1 MSAPKAEPAR
11 PRRLRRRILRLVL
24 LVLVPVALIAGG
36 AFVYLTGGRY
46 AGTDDAYTKADI
58 VQISADVSARVTAI
72 EVKDNQPVKT
82 GDVLFRLDDSTFR
95 IALAKAEAKLAQTR
109 NDLAALQASYH
120 QKENDLKSAQADLD
134 YWTAELGRQQKL
146 ASQGFAPKSAVDQAR
161 RSYDMARAAVAGD
174 QRAIDSLAAQLD
186 GDPNLPVEEHAS
198 YKEALAERN
207 QAALDLSHTIV
218 RAPADGIVGQ
228 VPNLQVGDYL
238 NAGTAAFNLVR
249 TDRIWVEANM
259 KETDL
264 TYVRPGQPVSVTI
277 DAYPDHS
284 WKGRVASLSAAS
296 GNELS
301 VLPPQNASGNW
312 VKIVQRIPVRIE
324 LEPGRKDP
332 PLSAGMS
339 ATVEIDT
346 GHRRSLPLVD
356 RAAAQS
362 DGSGESAGAQP

>member
-1 MSAPKAEPAR
+1 MAAPKAEPAR

-207 QAALDLSHTIV
+207 QAALDLGHTIV
-218 RAPADGIVGQ
+218 RAP
-228 VPNLQVGDYL
+228 
-238 NAGTAAFNLVR
+238 
-249 TDRIWVEANM
+249 
-259 KETDL
+259 
-264 TYVRPGQPVSVTI
+264 
-277 DAYPDHS
+277 
-284 WKGRVASLSAAS
+284 
-296 GNELS
+296 
-301 VLPPQNASGNW
+301 
-312 VKIVQRIPVRIE
+312 
-324 LEPGRKDP
+324 
-332 PLSAGMS
+332 
-339 ATVEIDT
+339 
-346 GHRRSLPLVD
+346 
-356 RAAAQS
+356 
-362 DGSGESAGAQP
+362 